1 MVQMKASKSSKLLS
15 AKTIGSIVI
24 FFTIGMMALSLL
36 PVFFNKNIHRASS
49 HQPPSLLHIMGID
62 RSGRG
67 IFSQLVS
74 SSKAYFLPGL
84 LSISISLLGGTLLGA
99 TSGYYT
105 IAGQPEGLREKMR
118 VFSPSGIVVIL
129 DGFIRYVFELINSL
143 PRLALIFLVSAT
155 VSTDFLWIAGTLGI
169 MGAMKLGSQLRSEV
183 ILLRQEAYI
192 EAAVELGLPDL
203 IILGRHLLWTR
214 LLPLLVSQA
223 CYLFAEV
230 ILIETTLRFFFQIIP
245 DGTSSWGKI
254 LVDNKNYIFTRQG
267 ISESIKQKSHS
278 MFETRTLK
286 TTSSKNHLWWLDSK
300 RHLWWLWFFPALFIV
315 FNIISLYLLAD
326 AFGRQND

>member
-1 MVQMKASKSSKLLS
+1 MKILKSSKLLS
-15 AKTIGSIVI
+15 AKTIGNIVI
-24 FFTIGMMALSLL
+24 FLTISMMVLSLL
-36 PVFFNKNIHRASS
+36 PIFSDKNILRVSD
-49 HQPPSLLHIMGID
+49 HQPPSLRHIMGVD

-67 IFSQLVS
+67 VFSQLVS
-74 SSKAYFLPGL
+74 TSKAYFLPGL

-105 IAGQPEGLREKMR
+105 TAGQPEGLREKTR
-118 VFSPSGIVVIL
+118 VLSPSGIVVIL
-129 DGFIRYVFELINSL
+129 DGLVRYIFELINSL
-143 PRLALIFLVSAT
+143 PRLALIFLVCAT

-245 DGTSSWGKI
+245 DGTSSWGKV
-254 LVDNKNYIFTRQG
+254 LGDNKNYIFTRQG
-267 ISESIKQKSHS
+267 IESIKQRSHS
-278 MFETRTLK
+278 IFETRTLK
-286 TTSSKNHLWWLDSK
+286 TTSSKNYLWWLDSR

-315 FNIISLYLLAD
+315 SNIISLYLLAD
-326 AFGRQND
+326 TFGRQND